1 MDEVTLSVRPA
12 ASRPVAFRYQRTG
25 AHAPR
30 PGGPTRRAAGRL
42 TAALLVAVAAWPAA
56 VARTM
61 EPVQEPPATV
71 GDMPP
76 PVPPANIVPAPATP
90 PAPGVVPP
98 YEIGPGDM
106 IEISFYRKY
115 DVAAGG
121 YVLDVGDVLSIV
133 VEDHPE
139 LSAETVVRPD
149 GMISAPLL
157 GDVHAGGQSTES
169 LRDLLTRD
177 YASRVPAPIVTV
189 FVKAAQA
196 KLNEFFTTMM
206 SSVGGAT
213 RSLTVRPDGNLSLPL
228 LGEVGVAGRTVGDLQ
243 TSLSQRYQAIF
254 RYIDIS
260 INVVS
265 SLYQRIAVLGEV
277 ARPGVFPVNG
287 ELSLPQA
294 LAMAGGFLESAQP
307 KNVIVIRQNPDET
320 YTGVKYNMKEMVQQG
335 GTGMNV
341 FLHPRDIIV
350 VPKSRIARVDKW
362 VDQYIRKVLP
372 FNIGA
377 GVFYTINGNNN

>member
-1 MDEVTLSVRPA
+1 M
-12 ASRPVAFRYQRTG
+12 YQAG
-25 AHAPR
+25 SGSPAPR
-30 PGGPTRRAAGRL
+30 GLRHAAARVAALGL
-42 TAALLVAVAAWPAA
+42 AVLAATVVTAAQQPD
-56 VARTM
+56 
-61 EPVQEPPATV
+61 PVQDQPATAEE
-71 GDMPP
+71 MPMT
-76 PVPPANIVPAPATP
+76 VPPAQIVPAPAA
-90 PAPGVVPP
+90 PAAPEVVPP
-98 YEIGPGDM
+98 YQIGPGDL

-115 DVAAGG
+115 DVVAGG

-139 LSAETVVRPD
+139 LSADTVVRPD

-157 GDVHAGGQSTES
+157 GDVHAGGLSTES
-169 LRDLLTRD
+169 LRATLRTM
-177 YASRVPAPIVTV
+177 YAGRVPGPIVTV

-206 SSVGGAT
+206 SSIGGAT

-228 LGEVGVAGRTVGDLQ
+228 LGEVAVSGRPVAELQ
-243 TSLSQRYQAIF
+243 ASLSERYQAIF

-265 SLYQRIAVLGEV
+265 SLHQRIAVLGEV
-277 ARPGVFPVNG
+277 AKPGVFPVNG
-287 ELSLPQA
+287 GLSLPQA
-294 LAMAGGFLESAQP
+294 LAMAGGFLETAQP

-320 YTGVKYNMKEMVQQG
+320 YTGMKYDMKEMVEQG
-335 GTGMNV
+335 GTGLNIN
-341 FLHPRDIIV
+341 LHPRDIIV
-350 VPKSRIARVDKW
+350 VPKTRIARVDKW

-377 GVFYTINGNNN
+377 GVFYTINGNNP